1 MTFYL
6 YIKALHIIAVIS
18 WMAGMLYLPR
28 LFVYHSNKNNSKEM
42 NETFILMERRL
53 FNYIM
58 RPAMAAT
65 WIFGLILVFS
75 SIGSHEM
82 TSTWLITKL
91 FLVLLMENLLYIAL
105 KSERKWS
112 CCPAWSSKARE
123 SPNPKG
129 KQCAS
134 NKEHQVSYITIFL
147 FLTNTALHWKVSKE
161 TRLWALVACHECD
174 LPMFEIIA
182 QIISLTFMHTQN
194 L

>member
-28 LFVYHSNKNNSKEM
+28 LFVYHSNKRNTKEM

-65 WIFGLILVFS
+65 WVLGLILVFS

-82 TSTWLITKL
+82 TSIWL
-91 FLVLLMENLLYIAL
+91 
-105 KSERKWS
+105 
-112 CCPAWSSKARE
+112 
-123 SPNPKG
+123 
-129 KQCAS
+129 
-134 NKEHQVSYITIFL
+134 
-147 FLTNTALHWKVSKE
+147 LT
-161 TRLWALVACHECD
+161 
-174 LPMFEIIA
+174 
-182 QIISLTFMHTQN
+182 
-194 L
+194 